1 MAYALFFLGI
11 RTGWLELK
19 GASVHPMTGSKT
31 MRDGMFRRF
40 FGFIIK
46 VVRDFKRHQ
55 GLLLSGAVAYYT
67 LLSIVPM
74 SILALIGLSHYI
86 QEEELFHTLS
96 TYLEMVIPGY
106 AATLTEQ
113 VRVFLQHRKV
123 IGLVGFAVLLFFSSL
138 AFTVLENAM
147 SVIFYHRVR
156 IKHRHFLTSA
166 IIPYV
171 YIFVLGLGVLLVSF
185 ITGAIDTLEKRQLMM
200 FGWRLSLEGFSGVA
214 LYILGIVGEV
224 LLLTSLYLVMPV
236 VRITFRRALTGGLA
250 ATVLWE
256 ITRRALVWYYSVIS
270 MVNLIY
276 GSFATA
282 VVALL
287 STEAV
292 ALILLLGAQVIAEL
306 ERTTDDG
313 TREKPSGFET

>member
-1 MAYALFFLGI
+1 MKKKQLVHGGLSKPFSFLLGI
-11 RTGWLELK
+11 L
-19 GASVHPMTGSKT
+19 
-31 MRDGMFRRF
+31 
-40 FGFIIK
+40 
-46 VVRDFKRHQ
+46 RDFKRNQ

-74 SILALIGLSHYI
+74 SILALIGLSHFT
-86 QEEELFHTLS
+86 EEEQLFHTLS
-96 TYLEMVIPGY
+96 TYLEMIIPGY

-113 VRVFLQHRKV
+113 VRVFLEHRNV
-123 IGLVGFAVLLFFSSL
+123 IGIIGFLAMLFFSSI

-147 SVIFYHRVR
+147 SVIFFHRVR
-156 IKHRHFLTSA
+156 IKRRHFLISA

-171 YIFVLGLGVLLVSF
+171 YILVLGLGILLVSF
-185 ITGAIDTLEKRQLMM
+185 ITGAIETLENRQLII
-200 FGWRLSLEGFSGVA
+200 FGLRLSLEGTSGVA
-214 LYILGIVGEV
+214 LYILGIIGEV

-236 VRITFRRALTGGLA
+236 VRITFHRALIGGIA
-250 ATVLWE
+250 ATILWE
-256 ITRRALVWYYSVIS
+256 ITRRVLVWYYSVIS

-292 ALILLLGAQVIAEL
+292 ALILLLGGQVIAEL
-306 ERTTDDG
+306 ERKTDDAAK
-313 TREKPSGFET
+313 EKLSGFET